1 MFNNKHNPSAPPLLN
16 NQENLHYYPQIKNY
30 VPGEFNDL
38 YIVNLEQEISNVL
51 SKYKHQHN
59 TTYDNMIY
67 EITKKLNK
75 FKNNHNI
82 QNNKPQIQENNSTEI
97 QENNST
103 EIDKNFEKFEQN
115 FKLCQYFYSKGQKDL
130 FDHIN
135 IIKNRKKEL
144 EAMRRIPQHLTR
156 KVFDEIQKCKELEIF
171 FKKTFEH
178 KYGKYHK
185 FKAKII
191 KKEKE
196 ENKLK
201 SSYKS
206 FMNKYC

>member
-1 MFNNKHNPSAPPLLN
+1 MFNNKHNPSAPPLPN

-30 VPGEFNDL
+30 VPGQFDDL

-67 EITKKLNK
+67 KITKKLNE

-82 QNNKPQIQENNSTEI
+82 QNNQQQI

-115 FKLCQYFYSKGQKDL
+115 FKLCQYFYSKGQKEL

-171 FKKTFEH
+171 YKKTFEH

-185 FKAKII
+185 FKAKI
-191 KKEKE
+191 KNKEKE

-206 FMNKYC
+206 FMNKYS

>member
-171 FKKTFEH
+171 YKKTFEH

>member
-1 MFNNKHNPSAPPLLN
+1 MFNNKHNPSAPPLPN
-16 NQENLHYYPQIKNY
+16 NQENLHYYPQIQNY
-30 VPGEFNDL
+30 VPGQFDDL

-75 FKNNHNI
+75 FKNNHNHNI
-82 QNNKPQIQENNSTEI
+82 QNNQPQI

-115 FKLCQYFYSKGQKDL
+115 FKLCQYFYSKGQQEL
-130 FDHIN
+130 FNHI
-135 IIKNRKKEL
+135 IVIKNRKKEL
-144 EAMRRIPQHLTR
+144 ETMRRIPQHLTR

-171 FKKTFEH
+171 YKKTFEH

-185 FKAKII
+185 FKAKI
-191 KKEKE
+191 KNKEKE

>member
-1 MFNNKHNPSAPPLLN
+1 MMIEIDTITRQFNSHHNLN
-16 NQENLHYYPQIKNY
+16 EKNEMKDENQQPQ
-30 VPGEFNDL
+30 
-38 YIVNLEQEISNVL
+38 
-51 SKYKHQHN
+51 N
-59 TTYDNMIY
+59 TTYHD
-67 EITKKLNK
+67 L
-75 FKNNHNI
+75 
-82 QNNKPQIQENNSTEI
+82 
-97 QENNST
+97 
-103 EIDKNFEKFEQN
+103 NFEKFEQN

-171 FKKTFEH
+171 YKKTFEH

>member
-1 MFNNKHNPSAPPLLN
+1 MLNNKHNQIASAPPLLN
-16 NQENLHYYPQIKNY
+16 NQEDYQNNLQYYPQIQSY
-30 VPGEFNDL
+30 EPGEINDL
-38 YIVNLEQEISNVL
+38 YIVEFEKQISKIC

-59 TTYDNMIY
+59 QTYDNMIY
-67 EITKKLNK
+67 EINKTLNT

-82 QNNKPQIQENNSTEI
+82 QNKQEQIQENNI
-97 QENNST
+97 NKEN
-103 EIDKNFEKFEQN
+103 DKNFEKFEQN
-115 FKLCQYFYSKGQKDL
+115 FKLCQYFYSKGQQEL
-130 FDHIN
+130 FNHI
-135 IIKNRKKEL
+135 IVIKNRKKEL

-171 FKKTFEH
+171 YKKTFEH

-185 FKAKII
+185 FKAKIK